1 MMTTNQKQIFRRLQT
16 IRNKAIAPYSQFRVA
31 AIIRTRE
38 GKLYSGHNIESS
50 SYGLTICAERVALFK
65 ALSEGERKFAEIH
78 ILAEGKEFCPPC
90 GACRQI
96 LMDFAPGITIILY
109 NYNGECQTYKI
120 KELLPDA
127 FTAKRLVKP
136 SSKNHK

>member
-1 MMTTNQKQIFRRLQT
+1 MTTNQKHIFRRLRT

-31 AIIRTRE
+31 AIVQTRE

-50 SYGLTICAERVALFK
+50 SYGLTICAERVAIFK

-96 LMDFAPGITIILY
+96 LMDFAPAIRIILY
-109 NYNGECQTYKI
+109 NQSGECKTYKI

-127 FTAKRLVKP
+127 FTAKRFMK
-136 SSKNHK
+136 SSPKNRN